1 MTRTSSAAVA
11 LKPVA
16 RRTAPAT
23 GRIEGAS
30 SRQWLRVSSIIVD
43 PDVQRT
49 LRKPWA
55 REIAANFDPDRIRV
69 IVVSHRADG
78 KYYVIDGQ
86 HRLEALKLMEY
97 GEQLVDC
104 AVFDRRDMSDHEVK
118 KEDARLFLELNRV
131 LKQQP
136 LEAFQK
142 AVVAEDP
149 TASAINRIVVQCGLA
164 VSNNGAQ
171 GCVSCVAALQRVYTG
186 SGTGRNTPDV
196 LQSVLDTIVK
206 AWGRGTVNFNQR
218 IVRGL
223 GLVFLKYGKRIDR
236 DVFVKKLAQVQGGA
250 TGVLGNA
257 ATLSQIR
264 HTDVAKCTAS
274 VLIDAYNK
282 GRKEKLDGWWS

>member
-1 MTRTSSAAVA
+1 MTRTSAVA

-16 RRTAPAT
+16 KRSAT
-23 GRIEGAS
+23 STSSGKIEGAS
-30 SRQWLRVSSIIVD
+30 TRQWLRVNSILLD
-43 PDVQRT
+43 PDVQRV

-78 KYYVIDGQ
+78 RHYVIDGQ

-97 GEQLVDC
+97 GDQLVDC
-104 AVFDRRDMSDHEVK
+104 AVFDRREMSEHEVK
-118 KEDARLFLELNRV
+118 KEDARLFIELNRV

-136 LEAFQK
+136 LEKFQK

-149 TASAINRIVVQCGLA
+149 IAGAINRIVLQAGLA
-164 VSNNGAQ
+164 VSNSGAQ
-171 GCVSCVAALQRVYTG
+171 GCVSCVAALERVYSG
-186 SGTGRNTPDV
+186 SGTGRNTPEV
-196 LQSVLDTIVK
+196 LIATLETIVK
-206 AWGRGTVNFNQR
+206 AWGRASVNFNQR

-223 GLVFLKYGKRIDR
+223 GLVFLKYGKQLDR
-236 DVFVKKLAQVQGGA
+236 ETFVKKLGQVQGGA
-250 TGVLGNA
+250 TGVLGSA

-274 VLIDAYNK
+274 VIVDAYNR
-282 GRKEKLDGWWS
+282 GRKQKLDGWWQ